1 MKVILLASITIL
13 LTGCTYTTECPENKA
28 LFGYTEQKVDDSNYR
43 VKFKSTTSDAED
55 ASNFA
60 LLRAAKLTQTQGYDW
75 FEVTD
80 KEVFVNPQ
88 LDECGSISK
97 SKTLKIED
105 LPTRSSN
112 EIFTLIGIKMGRGI
126 KSNATGYDAQ
136 GVINNLASK
145 TE

>member
-13 LTGCTYTTECPENKA
+13 LTGCTYTAGCPEDKA

-60 LLRAAKLTQTQGYDW
+60 LLRAAKLTKIQGYDW

-88 LDECGSISK
+88 LDECGLISK
-97 SKTLKIED
+97 SKTSKIED
-105 LPTRSSN
+105 SPIKSSN
-112 EIFTLIGIKMGRGI
+112 EIYTLIGIKMGKGI
-126 KSNATGYDAQ
+126 KTKVTGYDAQ
-136 GVINNLASK
+136 GVINDLASNIQ
-145 TE
+145 